1 MAQLEAESRLKK
13 EIGFLGLVAVFVGM
27 NIGGALFSLTI
38 VGARITGP
46 SLPLAMLIASIPA
59 LMALVPYSMFS
70 TAYPTTS
77 ATYRYCQLLN
87 PKLAFI
93 AMATLLLCMLV
104 GAQPLFALT
113 FGQYFNDLFVAEL
126 NPALIG
132 VGVLTFFYLVN
143 LMGIKFTARLQTVLF
158 FVMMVALV
166 LYVILGV
173 PSVQVSNFTPL
184 FPNGV
189 GKFVAATGIL
199 FTFCAGG
206 LFAVDLG
213 GEVIDGS
220 KKYKKALITG
230 MVTVVVIYVL
240 IHVVTVGSM
249 NWSSFVKGDTLTKV
263 AIGFMSPGAL
273 SFFIICGALV
283 ACATTINMIFAII
296 SRGFVVIA
304 GEGLFPKIIGKVN
317 EKSGTPYWGLT
328 FIYVVCATSLLIL
341 TSKYVTGGDKDPI
354 TIFGAMTNF
363 GLIFPITVVCI
374 AGAIVPKKID
384 AIYKKSGYKMSK
396 KTVAVISWITAIINT
411 IIFLLLCALMASSGL
426 LITVVMFFG
435 FMALSAVYY
444 FVRVWMLKRQGIE
457 PPGRPEIK

>member
-1 MAQLEAESRLKK
+1 MEIHESESRLKK

-46 SLPLAMLIASIPA
+46 SLPLAMILASIPA
-59 LMALVPYSMFS
+59 LLALVPYSMFS

-87 PKLAFI
+87 PKLAFV
-93 AMATLLLCMLV
+93 AMFTLLLCMLV

-113 FGQYFNDLFVAEL
+113 FGQYFNDLFAAEL
-126 NPALIG
+126 NPAYIG

-143 LMGIKFTARLQTVLF
+143 LMGIKFTAQLQTVLF
-158 FVMMVALV
+158 LVMMAALV

-173 PSVQVSNFTPL
+173 PSVQASNFTPL

-230 MVTVVVIYVL
+230 MVTVVVIYVF
-240 IHVVTVGSM
+240 IHIVTVGVV
-249 NWSSFVKGDTLTKV
+249 NWSSLEKGDTLTKI
-263 AIGFMSPGAL
+263 AKGFMNPGFL
-273 SFFIICGALV
+273 NFFIICGALV
-283 ACATTINMIFAII
+283 ACATTINMIFTII

-304 GEGLFPKIIGKVN
+304 GEGLFPELIGKVN

-328 FIYVVCATSLLIL
+328 FIYVVCAASLLIL
-341 TSKYVTGGDKDPI
+341 TSPWITAGEKDPI

-374 AGAIVPKKID
+374 AGAIIPFKMD
-384 AIYKKSGYKMSK
+384 AIYKKSGYVMSK
-396 KTVAVISWITAIINT
+396 KKVAIISWSAAIINT
-411 IIFLLLCALMASSGL
+411 IVFLLLCALMISSGL
-426 LITVVMFFG
+426 LLTVAMFFA
-435 FMALSAVYY
+435 FMAVSAVYY
-444 FVRVWMLKRQGIE
+444 FVRVMTLKKRGIK
-457 PPGRPEIK
+457 PPGRPVFK